1 MALKMRMMKTMTSLF
16 SRPKKILDKERNI
29 LRIVSKEEFA
39 EVDTKILTT
48 QEIISEYID
57 WNSLQSFQDF
67 SKKNEIKFIPGDFCI
82 QLSEKTI
89 IKLRNDGRID
99 LSEVEKIG
107 WFGKEKH
114 NEKWN
119 SFKTLNN
126 FVAIEIKNSIENLE
140 ICNFS
145 QFKRNIINVAET
157 DSLKGGLGLAFFY
170 NQKEYQNFLS
180 KISWR
185 DNQWRISSEDLEPE
199 FTIPIFLQLVLFQ
212 SNRDGKFFVEISKSV
227 DKKFQDYFFLL
238 NEIMIITLNYLTSNS
253 YQGKNHYLNYL
264 IKSLKDV
271 EVDTDKLKKKTSDL
285 IFELEGMRLVH
296 NEGAIYKPESRLS
309 EIVNDFINLSDVSTE
324 KLKDTLDNTTRNYSV
339 TVYFLLG
346 MMHLYSRTQK
356 QFYIKSLIH
365 YIISVTSYKV
375 SDIEYGDNFI
385 SLIFNISKDD
395 SIWSDQ
401 FKFIKEHFDIIKEIN
416 GFSSDSAEL
425 KKRYQERK
433 NQLSPELKKLE
444 DDIIAIKQD
453 IRDRIITKSQEEEK
467 LNKIIDEIISLYE
480 EKKQIK
486 ESSSLDNKKHY
497 LSFKSE
503 FTKTQDW
510 QKFQTDFKRLP
521 KVEFEQFISNLEQ
534 DEEIRDFN
542 SFELQKNV
550 TGDFF
555 LKSKENK
562 EYIISVCID
571 NWNNKNEELF
581 PEEDQKRDRF
591 TNESISDSNL

>member
-1 MALKMRMMKTMTSLF
+1 MTSLF

-39 EVDTKILTT
+39 EVDIKILTT
-48 QEIISEYID
+48 HEIISEYID

-67 SKKNEIKFIPGDFCI
+67 SKKNEIKFIPGDFCV
-82 QLSEKTI
+82 QLSEETI
-89 IKLRNDGRID
+89 TRLRNDGRID

-114 NEKWN
+114 NENWS

-180 KISWR
+180 KITWR
-185 DNQWRISSEDLEPE
+185 DNQWRISSKDLEPK
-199 FTIPIFLQLVLFQ
+199 FTIPILLQLTLFQ
-212 SNRDGKFFVEISKSV
+212 SNRDGKFFVEISKSI
-227 DKKFQDYFFLL
+227 DKEFQDYFLLL
-238 NEIMIITLNYLTSNS
+238 NEIMIISLNYLTANS
-253 YQGKNHYLNYL
+253 YQGKSHYLNYL

-271 EVDTDKLKKKTSDL
+271 EVDTDQLKKKARAL
-285 IFELEGMRLVH
+285 IYELEGMRLVH
-296 NEGAIYKPESRLS
+296 NEGAIYKPESKLS

-324 KLKDTLDNTTRNYSV
+324 KLKDTLDNTARNYSV

-395 SIWSDQ
+395 SVWSGQ

-444 DDIIAIKQD
+444 DDIISIKQD
-453 IRDRIITKSQEEEK
+453 IKDRIITKSQEEEK
-467 LNKIIDEIISLYE
+467 LDKIIDEIILLYE

-503 FTKTQDW
+503 FAKTQDW

-542 SFELQKNV
+542 SSVLQKNV
-550 TGDFF
+550 SGDFF

-562 EYIISVCID
+562 EYIISVCIN
-571 NWNNKNEELF
+571 NWKNQTEELF
-581 PEEDQKRDRF
+581 PEEDLKRDRL
-591 TNESISDSNL
+591 TNESISDSKL

>member
-1 MALKMRMMKTMTSLF
+1 MTSLF
-16 SRPKKILDKERNI
+16 SRPKKIDKERKI

-48 QEIISEYID
+48 QEIWSNYID
-57 WNSLQSFQDF
+57 WNSLQSFEDF

-89 IKLRNDGRID
+89 NRLRKETID

-114 NEKWN
+114 NENWS

-126 FVAIEIKNSIENLE
+126 FVVIESINPIENLE

-180 KISWR
+180 KITWR

-199 FTIPIFLQLVLFQ
+199 FTIPILLQLVLFQ
-212 SNRDGKFFVEISKSV
+212 SNRDGKFFVEISKSI
-227 DKKFQDYFFLL
+227 DKKFQNYFLLL
-238 NEIMIITLNYLTSNS
+238 NEIMIITLNYLAKNS
-253 YQGKNHYLNYL
+253 YQGKNHYLSFL
-264 IKSLKDV
+264 INNLHDI
-271 EVDTDKLKKKTSDL
+271 EVDTDQLNKKTNDL
-285 IFELEGMRLVH
+285 ILELEGMRFVH

-309 EIVNDFINLSDVSTE
+309 RIVNDFINLSDISTE
-324 KLKDTLDNTTRNYSV
+324 KLKKTLDNTTRNYSV

-356 QFYIKSLIH
+356 IFYIKSLIH

-375 SDIEYGDNFI
+375 SDIEFGDNFI

-395 SIWSDQ
+395 SAWSSQ

-425 KKRYQERK
+425 KKRYEERK
-433 NQLSPELKKLE
+433 NQLTPELKELE
-444 DDIIAIKQD
+444 QEIKSIKDSIEDKKIRKMEIEQLHDKIVSEIILLI
-453 IRDRIITKSQEEEK
+453 EEK
-467 LNKIIDEIISLYE
+467 NRIE
-480 EKKQIK
+480 

-521 KVEFEQFISNLEQ
+521 KVEFEQFISNLEK

-542 SFELQKNV
+542 SSKLQKNA

-562 EYIISVCID
+562 EYIIDVCKH
-571 NWNNKNEELF
+571 NWKSQTEL
-581 PEEDQKRDRF
+581 
-591 TNESISDSNL
+591 L

>member
-1 MALKMRMMKTMTSLF
+1 MTSLF
-16 SRPKKILDKERNI
+16 SRPKKIDKERNI

-48 QEIISEYID
+48 QEIWSHYID
-57 WNSLQSFQDF
+57 WNSLQSFENF

-89 IKLRNDGRID
+89 TKLRNEKRID

-114 NEKWN
+114 NENWS

-126 FVAIEIKNSIENLE
+126 FVVIESINPIENLE

-180 KISWR
+180 KITWR
-185 DNQWRISSEDLEPE
+185 DNQWRISSKDLEPE
-199 FTIPIFLQLVLFQ
+199 FTIPILLQLVLFQ
-212 SNRDGKFFVEISKSV
+212 SNRDGKFFVEISKSI
-227 DKKFQDYFFLL
+227 DKKFQNYFLLL
-238 NEIMIITLNYLTSNS
+238 NEIMIITLNYLAKNS
-253 YQGKNHYLNYL
+253 YQGKNHYLSFL
-264 IKSLKDV
+264 INNLDDI

-285 IFELEGMRLVH
+285 ILELEEMRFVH

-309 EIVNDFINLSDVSTE
+309 RIVNDFINLSDISTE
-324 KLKDTLDNTTRNYSV
+324 KLKKTLDNTTRNYSV

-356 QFYIKSLIH
+356 IFYIKSLIH

-375 SDIEYGDNFI
+375 SDIEFGDNFI

-395 SIWSDQ
+395 SAWSSQ

-416 GFSSDSAEL
+416 GFSSESAEL
-425 KKRYQERK
+425 KKRYEERK
-433 NQLSPELKKLE
+433 NQLTPELKELE
-444 DDIIAIKQD
+444 QEIKSIKDSIEDRKIQKMEIEELHNKIVSEIILLI
-453 IRDRIITKSQEEEK
+453 EEK
-467 LNKIIDEIISLYE
+467 NRIE
-480 EKKQIK
+480 

-497 LSFKSE
+497 RSFKTE
-503 FTKTQDW
+503 FTKTQNW
-510 QKFQTDFKRLP
+510 QKFQKDFKRLA
-521 KVEFEQFISNLEQ
+521 KVEFEQFISNLEK

-542 SFELQKNV
+542 SSNLQKNA

-562 EYIISVCID
+562 EYIIEVCIH
-571 NWNNKNEELF
+571 NWKSQTEL
-581 PEEDQKRDRF
+581 
-591 TNESISDSNL
+591 L